1 MAKKSKIA
9 RDEQRRAAVE
19 KFADQRA
26 ALVAVCKDPNAS
38 LDEKQEAYKAL
49 AKLPR
54 DSSKTRTRNR
64 CKTTGRPR
72 AYLRDFGL
80 CRIAFREM
88 AHRGELPGVKKASW

>member
-19 KFADQRA
+19 KYADRRA
-26 ALVAVCKDPNAS
+26 AIVAVLKDGNAS
-38 LDEKQEAYKAL
+38 LEDKQEAYKAL

-54 DSSKTRTRNR
+54 DSSKVRSRNR
-64 CKTTGRPR
+64 CKLTGRPR
-72 AYLRDFGL
+72 AFLRDFGL

-88 AHRGELPGVKKASW
+88 AHRGELPGVMKASW